1 MRLLI
6 RAKVAKKHRLL
17 VHKRGQSEIRKD
29 SLEALCY
36 AVFEMASVA
45 NSQRKKARELA
56 RDVPV
61 EAFPVLLPAVPA
73 HVI

>member
-1 MRLLI
+1 
-6 RAKVAKKHRLL
+6 
-17 VHKRGQSEIRKD
+17 
-29 SLEALCY
+29 
-36 AVFEMASVA
+36 MASVA